1 METRGECCMYA
12 SGQCNI
18 CLVKDNERKAKRKAS
33 AKRGALRR
41 KINDDAMRSLGLV
54 KVHGPVSGKVYWE

>member
-12 SGQCNI
+12 PEQCPT
-18 CLVKDNERKAKRKAS
+18 CSTKDAERKAKRKAS

-54 KVHGPVSGKVYWE
+54 KVLGAVSGKVYWE